1 MATEYTWTIAQC
13 EHEVS
18 TGGIIVA
25 HWRVVAADG
34 DFTASAYGS
43 VGLTP
48 DPASPNFRPYDQ
60 VTEADVLGWVW
71 GVVDKACIE
80 ANLGDQVALE
90 KNPTTQAGTPWGS

>member
-1 MATEYTWTIAQC
+1 MAIEYTWTIAQC

-18 TGGIIVA
+18 TGGITVA
-25 HWRVVAADG
+25 HWRVLAADG

-48 DPASPNFRPYDQ
+48 DPASPNFKPYNQ

-71 GVVDKACIE
+71 GIVDKSETE
-80 ANLGDQVALE
+80 ANLASEVNTQ
-90 KNPTTQAGTPWGS
+90 KNPPVVAGVPWA